1 MPNVTYITTIPLEE
15 NVYCCFQYQNCRV
28 STSSDLKPLGVD
40 KVEDDIIGYFI
51 ISIDTSVKD
60 FESVTDAAAHARPMF
75 LIILDILSLF
85 LDRPMTPFDT
95 GYQTSFVT
103 IKEEKAKRIDTTFVI
118 GEEDISNSLTNFLR
132 QLNEVDSNKQKF
144 FYSLMDRWRKAV
156 YMQNVSEDSQEYDD
170 EAVIAYFHV
179 LELLAEEHSREL
191 GLLIKEKIENSLID
205 IYGGIMQ
212 FEGNYLHSLIA
223 SKKQLNNQLILS
235 DLPVAGKILYA
246 LGKLGVMSKRLKY
259 FIGNWIKDRNNVAHG
274 RRVYQDRIIFPVPPF
289 FPNARINDY
298 TLNTLRYLTAHVICV
313 ATAGIDIHEERW
325 EEEHNMLIPTPEEIK
340 SFVSDNR
347 HKELTNEQF
356 VNGNLYNINPGS
368 ISWYLVDKK
377 IKHQE
382 GISVLRDF
390 LMNIDLNDSDQ
401 VNQIVIA
408 AVILADFVDE
418 ELRAIC
424 EQVIVEAYKNRWH
437 PFINLR
443 ELLSFLEYN
452 NHTPKFLENMIIDKK
467 VR

>member
-1 MPNVTYITTIPLEE
+1 MPKVTYTTTIPIEE
-15 NVYCCFQYQNCRV
+15 NIQCSFLYQNCRV
-28 STSSDLKPLGVD
+28 YSSPDLKILGVD
-40 KVEDDIIGYFI
+40 ETNDGVLGYFI
-51 ISIDTSVKD
+51 ISIDTVIKD
-60 FESVTDAAAHARPMF
+60 FETVIDSAAHARPMF

-85 LDRPMTPFDT
+85 LDRPITPFDT

-103 IKEEKAKRIDTTFVI
+103 IEQDVRPIVATRLILDN
-118 GEEDISNSLTNFLR
+118 EDLSNDLIKFLED
-132 QLNEVDSNKQKF
+132 LNAANLNRKKY

-179 LELLAEEHSREL
+179 LELLAEEHSNEL
-191 GLLIKEKIENSLID
+191 GLLIKEKIENSLIA

-235 DLPVAGKILYA
+235 DLPIAGKILYA

-259 FIGNWIKDRNNVAHG
+259 FIGNWIKDRNNIAHG

-289 FPNARINDY
+289 FPNAKINDY
-298 TLNTLRYLTAHVICV
+298 TLNTLRYLTAHVICL
-313 ATAGIDIHEERW
+313 AIAGIDIYEERW

-356 VNGNLYNINPGS
+356 VNGDLYNINPGS

-382 GISVLRDF
+382 VISILRDF
-390 LMNIDLNDSDQ
+390 LMNIDLNDSNQ

-452 NHTPKFLENMIIDKK
+452 NHTPKFLENMIIHKK